1 MKKYIYGYLIC
12 AMLLMFGNYT
22 NLSAQ
27 TSIEENNVVRAD
39 LNMMFARLLV
49 QEKPTTGLLRD
60 YAVDLV
66 DLDDYDGSKL
76 NDSTFV
82 NHIIFDVIYN
92 PQFGQD

>member
-1 MKKYIYGYLIC
+1 MRNMKKYIYGYLIC

-49 QEKPTTGLLRD
+49 QNNFIIKFYHYETTNNNCRITNCCTCVCG
-60 YAVDLV
+60 
-66 DLDDYDGSKL
+66 
-76 NDSTFV
+76 N
-82 NHIIFDVIYN
+82 
-92 PQFGQD
+92 

>member
-1 MKKYIYGYLIC
+1 MKKIYLI
-12 AMLLMFGNYT
+12 LLNIVFIIGFVY